1 MSKLFDLQGRVAVV
15 VGGTSGIGREI
26 ALGLADAGAD
36 VVATARRAAL
46 IDDVANAIEAKGR
59 RTLRIAT
66 DVLDRRALGEAC
78 DAVLKAFGQVDV
90 VVYAAGINKR
100 VPTIDMTDE
109 DWERVIG
116 TNLTGAVR
124 TYQVFAKPMIARKS
138 GRLIAIASL
147 SSFVGLNEVS
157 AYTASKAGVAGLTR
171 ALAVEW
177 APHGVLVNAIAP
189 GVFRTELNAKLLEG
203 PRGQEFLLRTP
214 MRRYGHLD
222 ELVGAAIYLASDASN
237 FVTGQIIA
245 VDGGFLASGVNQ

>member
-1 MSKLFDLQGRVAVV
+1 VSLLLWAARAALGAR
-15 VGGTSGIGREI
+15 SR
-26 ALGLADAGAD
+26 LGLADAGAD

-66 DVLDRRALGEAC
+66 DVLDRGRWERAC
-78 DAVLKAFGQVDV
+78 DAVLRAFGQVDV

-124 TYQVFAKPMIARKS
+124 TYQVFAKPMIAR
-138 GRLIAIASL
+138 SL
-147 SSFVGLNEVS
+147 VVSSHRVVVLVR
-157 AYTASKAGVAGLTR
+157 R
-171 ALAVEW
+171 AERSQRV
-177 APHGVLVNAIAP
+177 HGVEGRRRRTHTRP
-189 GVFRTELNAKLLEG
+189 RCGVGAAWRARERDRARRISHGAECQAARR

-222 ELVGAAIYLASDASN
+222 EL
-237 FVTGQIIA
+237 
-245 VDGGFLASGVNQ
+245 GGRRHLSGVRRVQLRDRPDHCR